1 MKTTHTAILIF
12 VYAATL
18 YFGPTRADEF
28 NRTTL
33 PIPDQPFQGKTGL
46 RPADSVKDF
55 PRDVKP
61 PEGAPNILLILTDD
75 VGFGAS
81 STFGGPIPT
90 PTMDRIANEGIRFN
104 QFHTTALCSP
114 TRAALLTGRNH
125 HSVATGSIMETGTG
139 YPGYNT
145 LVPQDKRGL
154 GDILKLN
161 GYNTAWFG
169 KNHNVP
175 DWQTSQT
182 GPFNLWPVGLGFEY
196 FYGFVGGDT
205 SQWSPAL
212 VENTRPIEPPHDDP
226 DYNFDHD
233 MANKAINWIR
243 MQKAVAPNKPFLVY
257 YAPGTAHA
265 PHHAPK
271 EWIEKFKGK
280 FNQGWDKQREMTFAK
295 QKEMGIIPANA
306 KLTARSP
313 GIEAWDSFD
322 ADHKKV
328 FARMM
333 EVYAAALAHADNE
346 IGRVVDS
353 IEALGELDNTLIIYI
368 QGDNGASAE
377 GSQQGLLNE
386 MTFFNNIPEDFSE
399 LLKHIDDLG
408 GPMTFNHYP
417 IGWAHA
423 MDTPFQWTKQ
433 VASHFGGTRNGMAVS
448 WPKGIKARG
457 EIRPQFEHVI
467 DILPTI
473 LDVTG
478 ITAPASVYGIQQAPI
493 EGKSMRYAF
502 DDAKAP
508 SNHTTQYF
516 EMFANRAL
524 YNDGWV
530 AATTP
535 TTPPW
540 VAIADKTDPIDG
552 YKWELYNID
561 EDFTESNDLAA
572 SNPEKLRELQRQ
584 FYIEA
589 VKYDVLPLDNSKVE
603 RLDVNNRP
611 SNIRGMSEFTYYDGM
626 IRIPEGSA
634 PDLKNKSFGIS
645 AVVEIPEGGAEGML
659 MTQGGRFAGV
669 GLYILDG
676 RPVFHY
682 NLAGVERYT
691 VAGQDP
697 LTPGKHVVTLD
708 FVYDGDGVG
717 KGGQATLTVDGKQVA
732 SEKLPQTIA
741 YRMSLDETLDIGE
754 DTGTPVSEDYH
765 VPFNFTGKLE
775 KVTINITEE
784 QLTDEQLQKY
794 REGRARAA
802 LAQGCNPSPAL
813 IMPRKE
819 TEYDHRLQRN
829 RDTSAEIPG

>member
-1 MKTTHTAILIF
+1 
-12 VYAATL
+12 
-18 YFGPTRADEF
+18 
-28 NRTTL
+28 
-33 PIPDQPFQGKTGL
+33 
-46 RPADSVKDF
+46 
-55 PRDVKP
+55 
-61 PEGAPNILLILTDD
+61 
-75 VGFGAS
+75 
-81 STFGGPIPT
+81 
-90 PTMDRIANEGIRFN
+90 
-104 QFHTTALCSP
+104 
-114 TRAALLTGRNH
+114 
-125 HSVATGSIMETGTG
+125 
-139 YPGYNT
+139 
-145 LVPQDKRGL
+145 
-154 GDILKLN
+154 
-161 GYNTAWFG
+161 
-169 KNHNVP
+169 
-175 DWQTSQT
+175 
-182 GPFNLWPVGLGFEY
+182 VGLGFEY

-243 MQKAVAPNKPFLVY
+243 MQKTVAPNKPFLVY

-280 FNQGWDKQREMTFAK
+280 FDQGWDKQREMTFAK

-333 EVYAAALAHADNE
+333 EVYAGALAHADNE

-386 MTFFNNIPEDFSE
+386 MTFFNNIPEDFNE
-399 LLKHIDDLG
+399 LLKHIDELG

-433 VASHFGGTRNGMAVS
+433 VASHFGGTRNGMAIS

-478 ITAPASVYGIQQAPI
+478 IPAPASVYGIQQAPI

-530 AATTP
+530 VATTP

-708 FVYDGDGVG
+708 FVYDGGGVG

-802 LAQGCNPSPAL
+802 LAQ
-813 IMPRKE
+813 
-819 TEYDHRLQRN
+819 
-829 RDTSAEIPG
+829 